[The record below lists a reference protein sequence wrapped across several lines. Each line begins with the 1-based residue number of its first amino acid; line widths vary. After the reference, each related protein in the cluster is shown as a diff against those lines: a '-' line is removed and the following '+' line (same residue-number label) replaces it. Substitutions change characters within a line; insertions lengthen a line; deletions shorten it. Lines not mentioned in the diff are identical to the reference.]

1 MREEGRVNGAIFLS
15 VVRLKKGFCIPKI
28 ILLRWKRFP
37 ISNAVT
43 PHSSEQSCCEFLKME
58 SSMRGITVE
67 SAGRMTTYELR
78 QEIERRGL
86 VKDLEEINH
95 TTLLRRLVQVRS

>member
-1 MREEGRVNGAIFLS
+1 
-15 VVRLKKGFCIPKI
+15 
-28 ILLRWKRFP
+28 
-37 ISNAVT
+37 
-43 PHSSEQSCCEFLKME
+43 ME
-58 SSMRGITVE
+58 SSMSGITVE

-95 TTLLRRLVQVRS
+95 ATLLRRLVQVRS